1 MRNQLLKYSI
11 LGLAFLATAPAYAA
25 TTSFS
30 ETFAGSFS
38 QSGGDLNYSLIAG
51 DGSFPTLNSTST
63 ISPGTLNGNGTFTRT
78 EENGDTF
85 FGNFIFNITNISS
98 VDSETFSTIIDYVG
112 TLNITG
118 GTGAYQNAIGNG
130 TFTGTD
136 SYFAILI
143 EEENLELQLFKAFA
157 AAPIDP
163 PIGTSGQTIQ
173 WTLGTKDQVSSVPV
187 PAALWLLGSSV
198 LGYAGLR
205 RKNKIQFA

>member
-63 ISPGTLNGNGTFTRT
+63 VSPGTLNGNGTFTRT

-85 FGNFIFNITNISS
+85 FGNFIFNITNISTS
-98 VDSETFSTIIDYVG
+98 ASETFGTIVDYTG

-118 GTGAYQNAIGNG
+118 GTGAYQNATGSG
-130 TFTGTD
+130 TFTGID
-136 SYFAILI
+136 SYFAILL

-163 PIGTSGQTIQ
+163 PIGTSGQTIE

-187 PAALWLLGSSV
+187 PAALWLLSSSV